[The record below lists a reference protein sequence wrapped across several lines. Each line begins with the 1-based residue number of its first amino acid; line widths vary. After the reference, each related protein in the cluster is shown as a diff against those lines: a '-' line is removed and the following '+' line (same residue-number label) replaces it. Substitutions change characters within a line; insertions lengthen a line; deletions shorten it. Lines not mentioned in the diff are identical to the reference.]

1 VKKNHKN
8 LYFLLILAMM
18 TWGLSWTN
26 AKVLGS
32 YSDARVIMVWR
43 FTITSIFFIPI
54 VYFTKNPFKVTFKG
68 FLFTLVNAFFITL
81 YNYFFLKGTHIGL
94 AGKGGVLVTTLNP
107 IFTSILAVFILN
119 NNFKLKDILGL
130 TLGLIGGAIIIEFWN
145 IDLYELKRSGS
156 IYFILAAFS
165 YACVTILS
173 SQSKPN
179 IPFISYSFWSF
190 LFSAII
196 SLIITRGMDLK
207 QVFFY
212 DYIFW
217 LNMIFLSIGALGF
230 GTTIYFLASIKLGA
244 KKASSFIF
252 TVPITAITFAMIFL
266 DETLT
271 LNIIVGG
278 FLGSLSVYIINK
290 D

>member
-1 VKKNHKN
+1 
-8 LYFLLILAMM
+8 
-18 TWGLSWTN
+18 
-26 AKVLGS
+26 
-32 YSDARVIMVWR
+32 
-43 FTITSIFFIPI
+43 
-54 VYFTKNPFKVTFKG
+54 
-68 FLFTLVNAFFITL
+68 
-81 YNYFFLKGTHIGL
+81 
-94 AGKGGVLVTTLNP
+94 
-107 IFTSILAVFILN
+107 
-119 NNFKLKDILGL
+119 
-130 TLGLIGGAIIIEFWN
+130 
-145 IDLYELKRSGS
+145 
-156 IYFILAAFS
+156 
-165 YACVTILS
+165 
-173 SQSKPN
+173 
-179 IPFISYSFWSF
+179 
-190 LFSAII
+190 
-196 SLIITRGMDLK
+196 MDLK